1 MRRGSLS
8 ALTITQRVGDGQ
20 NKVKEGEEKGG
31 RKKSRSR
38 DGREVAREPF
48 STHNTVSVKQ

>member
-31 RKKSRSR
+31 RKNQGAGMGEKSRGSPS
-38 DGREVAREPF
+38 ALTTL
-48 STHNTVSVKQ
+48 SA